1 MKEKTISITTGLGC
15 FTAIL
20 FSWWTDRTL
29 DFWCSYFTGREI
41 DIPFIISFLVNLFFG
56 IIAMMANIISEIAKI
71 CIS

>member
-41 DIPFIISFLVNLFFG
+41 DIPFIISF
-56 IIAMMANIISEIAKI
+56 
-71 CIS
+71 